1 MSVGRRTFVRMTS
14 TWGERLHPI
23 VNLLR
28 GLVEDVQDPSRG
40 LESGEL
46 LSDVQVLQHVIS
58 AASAVQAVRLAQFA
72 AREEIRDDQGT
83 FREVDLGVGN
93 VGEFRADDAAPVLAL
108 SPGMAQR
115 RVSTAARLAS
125 VLPRSLRALADGDLD
140 PYRVQIVAE
149 ETLLADRETFA
160 AVEEKLFPVRPEMTP
175 GALRRRVRRILAAV
189 APEAV
194 KEQAVRARQRLFV

>member
-1 MSVGRRTFVRMTS
+1 M
-14 TWGERLHPI
+14 
-23 VNLLR
+23 
-28 GLVEDVQDPSRG
+28 
-40 LESGEL
+40 
-46 LSDVQVLQHVIS
+46 
-58 AASAVQAVRLAQFA
+58 
-72 AREEIRDDQGT
+72 
-83 FREVDLGVGN
+83 
-93 VGEFRADDAAPVLAL
+93 
-108 SPGMAQR
+108 
-115 RVSTAARLAS
+115 
-125 VLPRSLRALADGDLD
+125 LPRSLRALADGDLD